1 MADVIKLMSDA
12 LANQIAAG
20 EVIQRPASVIKELVE
35 NSVDAGATK
44 ITVNIKDAGRT
55 LVQVIDNGCGMSVT
69 DARMS
74 FERHATSKIY
84 KTDDLFCIYTKGF
97 RGEALAS
104 IAAVAEVELKT
115 RRPEDTV
122 GTHIIIN
129 GSEFISQSACSMS
142 PGTNFAIKSL
152 FYNVPARR
160 KFLKANST
168 ELQHIITEFQR
179 IALTHPDIDFS
190 LYHNDAMIYSLPKT
204 NLKQRIIGVFGK
216 SLNSELIPV
225 DIDTSI
231 VRITGFTGKPSNSK
245 RKNDKQFFFVNNR
258 YMKSQ
263 YFNKAVTL
271 AYDKLTLPDCIPP
284 YFLYM
289 EVDPRT
295 IDVNVHPT
303 KTEINFENGP
313 DVFRLLQAGIKET
326 LSKCNVAPAIDFDNQ
341 EAGEIP
347 YFPKT
352 ETMPSE
358 PQIQYDPF
366 YNPFVSTAKP
376 TAIARP
382 SGGVNRQYPEKNR
395 DRHNLDNWEKLYESN
410 TESYDAA
417 MRYISQGDTQQ
428 QMPIADASQAE
439 SKLVQIK
446 NKYIVSPAKSG
457 LMIIDQHRAH
467 YRVLYEQYLN
477 SVDINSDTVQRL
489 LYAQELEL
497 DPNSLAMAYDTRD
510 ELMSVGYEL
519 EFNDDGKV
527 LLKGIPPYLEQ
538 NKAVDVLLGI
548 IDSYKNEHGNIS
560 SSMKDVLAKSIARSE
575 AIVSGRALEPME
587 MRQLTDALFATTA
600 PNYSP
605 DGKTAV
611 VIVSLEEIEKRFN

>member
-20 EVIQRPASVIKELVE
+20 EVIQRPASVLKELVE

-74 FERHATSKIY
+74 FERHATSKIT

-104 IAAVAEVELKT
+104 IAAVAEVEMKT
-115 RRPEDTV
+115 RRPEDSI
-122 GTHIIIN
+122 GTDIIIN
-129 GSEFISQSACSMS
+129 GAEFISQSPVNMN
-142 PGTNFAIKSL
+142 PGTNFAVKSL

-179 IALTHPDIDFS
+179 IVLTHPSIEFS
-190 LYHNDAMIYSLPKT
+190 LYHNDAMIYSLQPS
-204 NLKQRIIGVFGK
+204 NLKQRILGVFGK

-225 DIDTSI
+225 EIDTSI
-231 VRITGFTGKPSNSK
+231 VKITGYTGKPSNSK
-245 RKNDKQFFFVNNR
+245 RRNDKQYFFVNNR

-284 YFLYM
+284 YFLYF

-326 LSKCNVAPAIDFDNQ
+326 LSKSNVAPAIDFDNQ
-341 EAGEIP
+341 EASEIP
-347 YFPKT
+347 YFSKSDPI
-352 ETMPSE
+352 PSE
-358 PQIQYDPF
+358 PQISYDPF
-366 YNPFVSTAKP
+366 YNPFVSTEKP
-376 TAIARP
+376 KTTARP
-382 SGGVNRQYPEKNR
+382 QASYSYSTPQEN
-395 DRHNLDNWEKLYESN
+395 HNLRNWEKLYDNIEQTPPTLPQMAPQQN
-410 TESYDAA
+410 TEH
-417 MRYISQGDTQQ
+417 
-428 QMPIADASQAE
+428 AE
-439 SKLVQIK
+439 SKFLQIK
-446 NKYIVSPAKSG
+446 GKYIVTPAKSG
-457 LMIIDQHRAH
+457 LMIVDQHRAH
-467 YRVLYEQYLN
+467 LRVLYEKYIN
-477 SVDINSDTVQRL
+477 RVDSNADNIQKL
-489 LYAQELEL
+489 LYPQEL
-497 DPNSLAMAYDTRD
+497 DFDQVSMAMAYDTRD
-510 ELMSVGYEL
+510 ELLSVGYEID
-519 EFNDDGKV
+519 FADNGKAM
-527 LLKGIPPYLEQ
+527 LMGIPPYLEP
-538 NKAVDVLLGI
+538 NKAVEILMNV

-560 SSMKDVLAKSIARSE
+560 SSMKDILAKSISRSE
-575 AIVSGRALEPME
+575 AIVSGRTLETEE
-587 MRQLTDALFATTA
+587 MRKLIDDLFATPA

-611 VIVSLEEIEKRFN
+611 VILPMDEIEKRFN